1 MTKLYYNSSK
11 VNNNLLPQLLEVKK
25 NLQEIL
31 RELNNLS
38 IPYGFAYRSYLMS
51 LQTKVNKYINTIK
64 SMEEKIDYSNKDFM
78 KVMDDFNYNFSQIE
92 KNDFK
97 VRESI
102 IR

>member
-11 VNNNLLPQLLEVKK
+11 VNNDLLPQLLEVKK
-25 NLQEIL
+25 KLQEIL
-31 RELNNLS
+31 RELNYLN
-38 IPYGFAYRSYLMS
+38 IPYGFAYRNYLIN
-51 LQTKVNKYINTIK
+51 LQSKINKHIDKIK
-64 SMEEKIDYSNKDFM
+64 SMENRIDYSNKEFL
-78 KVMDDFNYNFSQIE
+78 KVIDDFNYNFSQIE